1 MPKASSSIFQV
12 LVDVPCT
19 PWASVLPLSSTI
31 TSRVMSHPFLIGLC
45 PPGLVKLL
53 FFFFSCAFFFY
64 VILKESA
71 WQSVSDKQ
79 EGKGLCSC
87 LFLLW
92 WWGLGQGRWAHQA
105 MLHHCVVMAY
115 PGRAHQINNRS
126 GGRKT
131 WEWDCWAQVTRTSW
145 SNQWHGFRG
154 MSEVHVP
161 TVPLSL

>member
-1 MPKASSSIFQV
+1 
-12 LVDVPCT
+12 
-19 PWASVLPLSSTI
+19 
-31 TSRVMSHPFLIGLC
+31 MSHPFLIGLC
-45 PPGLVKLL
+45 PSGLVKSL
-53 FFFFSCAFFFY
+53 FFSLAVLFY

-79 EGKGLCSC
+79 EGKGWCSC

-92 WWGLGQGRWAHQA
+92 WWGLGQGHRAHPA
-105 MLHHCVVMAY
+105 MLHYCVVMA
-115 PGRAHQINNRS
+115 HQINSRS

-131 WEWDCWAQVTRTSW
+131 WEWDCWAQVIRTSW

-161 TVPLSL
+161 TVPLSPVIAYNAVGIYKPGSYWIKKICLVVSKNH